1 MPTVVLAPAIAR
13 WLAPDPQ
20 IGVGERSI
28 EARGSTV
35 RELFDHVFAEHPV
48 LRGYV
53 VDEHGA
59 LRHHVVAFVNG
70 AAVRDKQSLA
80 EPVPADG
87 EVYLFQA
94 LSGG

>member
-1 MPTVVLAPAIAR
+1 MPTVVVAPALAR
-13 WLAPDPQ
+13 WLTADP
-20 IGVGERSI
+20 GVSVGERSCVVS
-28 EARGSTV
+28 GDTV
-35 RELFDHVFAEHPV
+35 RAVLDAAFAEFPP

-53 VDEHGA
+53 LDERGA

-70 AAVRDKQSLA
+70 EPVRDKDRLA
-80 EPVPADG
+80 EPVPADA

>member
-1 MPTVVLAPAIAR
+1 MPTVVVASALAR
-13 WLAPDPQ
+13 WLTADP
-20 IGVGERSI
+20 GVSVGERTCVV
-28 EARGSTV
+28 AGDTV
-35 RELFDHVFAEHPV
+35 RAVLDAAFAAFPA

-53 VDEHGA
+53 LDERGA

-70 AAVRDKQSLA
+70 EPVRDKQHLA
-80 EPVPADG
+80 EPVPADA